1 MEVYVQAQKDVEPYE
16 KLVLRNGFR
25 MQLIPRLGEKIHKR
39 SRKEQ
44 ERSKVNRK
52 IQAWYIWKIES

>member
-1 MEVYVQAQKDVEPYE
+1 MEVYVQAQKDVGPYE

-39 SRKEQ
+39 NRKESG
-44 ERSKVNRK
+44 EK
-52 IQAWYIWKIES
+52 